1 MPPIVAL
8 AARRHPEAYAA
19 VIYPLRRGR
28 ILSVSRKDT
37 GVLSAVGGK
46 LEGAETSLQAAIR
59 EAGEEVGVEQD
70 CLLYVQLVYIGI
82 HAGRRIDAFTCF
94 LWRHPAEHTLICAA
108 CGASCIGTPEQI
120 AQAEAADAAWAA
132 EKRRAG

>member
-46 LEGAETSLQAAIR
+46 REGAETSLQAAIR
-59 EAGEEVGVEQD
+59 EAGEEVGVDED
-70 CLLYVQLVYIGI
+70 CLLDVQLVYIGV
-82 HAGRRIDAFTCF
+82 HAGRRIDAFTCVLSWDARPMAMETGTRIGW
-94 LWRHPAEHTLICAA
+94 LWP
-108 CGASCIGTPEQI
+108 SQI
-120 AQAEAADAAWAA
+120 AQGFGGAFHRKAL
-132 EKRRAG
+132 RRAGLLR